1 MRYLRLSVGF
11 FVLFGA
17 LYVIV
22 VEQMTGAS
30 ADAFVNAPLLTA
42 RAPVAGDVDLPDRA
56 PGAFVKKGST
66 LFSVEDA
73 RADRV
78 RLNDLQLERDLL
90 AADLTRQEAERDA
103 RQDALR
109 WIETIYGKYAAARTR
124 ELEISA
130 GVAPSD
136 PKNPPSPN
144 PPPSESGSL
153 TVDENKLAPDE
164 NEPDRFL
171 ELSGAFLDGTIED
184 FANLEALQL
193 LAARREVY
201 LDDSAGAAWNMALRR
216 REAQTAL
223 ALVEADVALS
233 KAQLD
238 AYDIRI
244 ERELSRLVKLRGD
257 TLTSPVNG
265 VLWQELT
272 ANGVNVQRGDPIM
285 NIADCA
291 SVLVT
296 LSVSETIYNS
306 LSTGDPA
313 TFRPLGGDE
322 AMQGTVA
329 RLAGAGAASV
339 YEGMAVAP
347 SEEHLQRYDVA
358 LVVPELRADPADGC
372 SIGRT
377 GRVFFDGRPLD
388 ILWKF
393 WE

>member
-1 MRYLRLSVGF
+1 MRYLRLCIGF
-11 FVLFGA
+11 FLLFGA

-30 ADAFVNAPLLTA
+30 ANAFVNAPLLTA

-56 PGAFVKKGST
+56 PGAFIKEGST

-73 RADRV
+73 RADQV

-90 AADLTRQEAERDA
+90 AADLTSYKTERDA
-103 RQDALR
+103 RREALR
-109 WIETIYGKYAAARTR
+109 WIESTAGKYAAARTR
-124 ELEISA
+124 ELEITA
-130 GVAPSD
+130 GGAPSD
-136 PKNPPSPN
+136 PDTSPN
-144 PPPSESGSL
+144 RDQPPSESGSL

-164 NEPDRFL
+164 NDPDRFL
-171 ELSGAFLDGTIED
+171 ELSGAFLDGAIED
-184 FANLEALQL
+184 FAGLEALQL
-193 LAARREVY
+193 LAARRAIY
-201 LDDSAGAAWNMALRR
+201 LDDSAGAAWNMALRQ
-216 REAQTAL
+216 REAETSL
-223 ALVEADVALS
+223 TLVEANIARTEE
-233 KAQLD
+233 QLT
-238 AYDIRI
+238 AYEIRI

-257 TLTSPVNG
+257 TLSSPVNG

-306 LSTGDPA
+306 LSTGDTA

-329 RLAGAGAASV
+329 RLAGSGAASV

-347 SEEHLQRYDVA
+347 SEEHLQRFDVA
-358 LVVPELRADPADGC
+358 LVVPELRTDPVDGC

-377 GRVFFDGRPLD
+377 GRVFFDDRPLD

>member
-1 MRYLRLSVGF
+1 MRYLRLCIGF
-11 FVLFGA
+11 FLLFGA

-30 ADAFVNAPLLTA
+30 SNAFINAPLLTA
-42 RAPVAGDVDLPDRA
+42 RAPVAGDVALPDRV
-56 PGAFVKKGST
+56 PGAVIKKGTT

-78 RLNDLQLERDLL
+78 RLDDLRLERDLL
-90 AADLTRQEAERDA
+90 AADLERHEAERDA

-109 WIETIYGKYAAARTR
+109 WIESTADKYAAGRTR
-124 ELEISA
+124 ELEVVA
-130 GVAPSD
+130 GVPSSG
-136 PKNPPSPN
+136 PNTPSRSA
-144 PPPSESGSL
+144 SEANTGL
-153 TVDENKLAPDE
+153 VEENKLAPDE
-164 NEPDRFL
+164 DNLGRFL
-171 ELSGAFLDGTIED
+171 ELSGAFLDGAAGNFDDIET
-184 FANLEALQL
+184 LQL
-193 LAARREVY
+193 QAARNAVF
-201 LDDSAGAAWNMALRR
+201 LDDSAGAAWNMALRQ
-216 REAQTAL
+216 REVATSL
-223 ALVEADVALS
+223 ALVEADIARTQD
-233 KAQLD
+233 QLA
-238 AYDIRI
+238 AYETRI
-244 ERELSRLVKLRGD
+244 ERELSSLVSLRGD
-257 TLTSPVNG
+257 TLASPIDG

-306 LSTGDPA
+306 LSTGDAA
-313 TFRPLGGDE
+313 TFRPLGGDRV
-322 AMQGTVA
+322 MQGTVA
-329 RLAGAGAASV
+329 RLAGSGAASV
-339 YEGMAVAP
+339 YAGMAVAP

-358 LVVPELRADPADGC
+358 LVVPELRASPAEGC

-377 GRVFFDGRPLD
+377 GRVFFDDRPLD